1 MKYWWSSIV
10 KDYFT
15 FSKRERTGII
25 ILIIFAGFAL
35 FFIPKIF
42 HPPSKQ
48 IDRSTLIKQI
58 AQLQITVDSSNSY
71 KSYGRESND
80 NIDFYQPKN
89 TFDKE
94 VRGELFKFDP
104 NTLSVNGWK
113 RLGLKDKTIQTIQ
126 NFITKGYKFR
136 QPDDLSKIY
145 GLKQEQAARLIPYV
159 RIATSI
165 KETITDEPKPTFV
178 NTYVSKKSSITIIDI
193 NEADSNALVSLPG
206 IGNKLASRIINFR
219 NRLGG
224 FVSVAQLA
232 ETYGLPDSTFQLIKK
247 QLQCEHPA
255 ITTISINTSD
265 AKQLKAHPYMTW
277 NIANAI
283 VRYREQHGNYTN
295 LADLQKIEIISPE
308 YYLKISPYLSL

>member
-48 IDRSTLIKQI
+48 IDRTTLIKQI
-58 AQLQITVDSSNSY
+58 AQLKITVDSSNSY

-113 RLGLKDKTIQTIQ
+113 RLGLRDKTIQTIQ

>member
-58 AQLQITVDSSNSY
+58 AQLKITVDSSNSY

-89 TFDKE
+89 TFNKE
-94 VRGELFKFDP
+94 VKGELFEFDP
-104 NTLSVNGWK
+104 NTLSVDGWK
-113 RLGLKDKTIQTIQ
+113 RLGLRDKTIQTIQ

-178 NTYVSKKSSITIIDI
+178 NTYVSKKSSISIIDI

-224 FVSVAQLA
+224 FVSVEQLA